1 MGRYFQTADYKPTI
15 DFLYEPD
22 WALTKRVLKTEQD
35 SLDAQREQIEAWKNL
50 QIKHLGGAADAENSK
65 RILDYIRNVADEYSN
80 AIESDK
86 LDARAYTP
94 NLKNFQNEL
103 LKNYREGDIARIQS
117 SPAALRAWE
126 KEHEKFKESHPEY
139 YAHARQKFLQDYHS
153 SGGNSLVRGWQGQA
167 LARPIDVEK
176 VTQHAYKLMAEKT
189 GWTRDTTDGSWV
201 HSNGKKVESLEANR
215 VFQNIMST
223 ILADPANQAFMK
235 QSTDLGYMR
244 YLDDKGNI
252 DYKSPGLNPYA
263 TLAES
268 ISYKHDQTDHSM
280 REDKYKLQANEFA
293 HDIDME
299 ERKHRN
305 AKALKKYEK
314 ELENPPELPSIASI
328 KDSPFQT
335 EQEFKEAIK
344 SENPQVREKAMA
356 MLATQGGIELA
367 KHYDPVRDKKL
378 YDAALKYYVDQGGN
392 VNLGDA
398 VQTVINRDFN
408 GYYLSS
414 ENKVKQIQLRNK
426 ELDGLKSEKNLNKK
440 LLDAGKITQKEY
452 NQRQKNI
459 NNRADEILKD
469 VNNIAKGKSSHKD
482 ANQIGFLGAVIGQ
495 SNEQASKI
503 FTNQGNGSEKAI
515 SELKKVDL
523 KSVFN
528 SYNNNTQAYSF
539 TSIDKNTA
547 SSVKNSVMGTN
558 SSINIYNK
566 EKGIWEDAPANS
578 ITGIDIIGY
587 HNGSN
592 SGEMLLQ
599 GKDKNNN
606 ITIMKVNAGNPY
618 SEKNIYRVIGNGSV
632 AKSNDPEAKIMHSPI
647 YNELVGFFGG
657 NTVNTDLTP
666 NTTKFIRARSGKVYA
681 VTSGEN
687 QKFSMVEMPQNIQN
701 FNGITSP
708 NRSKELFDKG
718 HKFDNI
724 QEVTYVLET
733 Q

>member
-22 WALTKRVLKTEQD
+22 WALTERVLKTEQE

-50 QIKHLGGAADAENSK
+50 QIEHLGGAADAENSK

-103 LKNYREGDIARIQS
+103 LKNYREGDIAKIQS

-139 YAHARQKFLQDYHS
+139 YAHARQKFLDDYHS

-223 ILADPANQAFMK
+223 ILADPANQAFMR

-314 ELENPPELPSIASI
+314 ELENPTELPSIASI

-482 ANQIGFLGAVIGQ
+482 ANQIGFWGAVIGQ

-515 SELKKVDL
+515 SELKKVDS

-618 SEKNIYRVIGNGSV
+618 SEKNIYRVIGNSSV

>member
-22 WALTKRVLKTEQD
+22 WALTERVLKTEQE
-35 SLDAQREQIEAWKNL
+35 SLDAQRKQIEAWKNL
-50 QIKHLGGAADAENSK
+50 QIEHLGGAADAENSK
-65 RILDYIRNVADEYSN
+65 RILDYIRNKADEYSN
-80 AIESDK
+80 AIEADK

-103 LKNYREGDIARIQS
+103 LKNYREGDIAKIQS
-117 SPAALRAWE
+117 SPAALKAWE

-139 YAHARQKFLQDYHS
+139 YAHARQKFLNDYHS
-153 SGGNSLVRGWQGQA
+153 SGGNSLIRGWKGQA

-223 ILADPANQAFMK
+223 ILADPANQAFMR
-235 QSTDLGYMR
+235 QSTNLDYMR

-469 VNNIAKGKSSHKD
+469 VNNIAKGKSSNKD
-482 ANQIGFLGAVIGQ
+482 ANQIGFWGAVIGQ

-515 SELKKVDL
+515 SELKKVDS

-666 NTTKFIRARSGKVYA
+666 NTTKFMRARSGKVYA